1 MYMHTYTQTN
11 IYIYTHIY
19 TCTYTRI
26 HAQTYTYACIC
37 SPMHRLKISVS
48 TPQRVK
54 QYHRRICVCIYI
66 CMHMHI
72 YMHIHCGTT
81 CSECVRRCVC
91 WCHKNT
97 CVTYTPAHA
106 LVPKTPVLKCTQHSL
121 QKIAHIYIYTH
132 THAHAYICKRTHARI
147 YDTAQHAETL
157 TPRLTTYAQICIHI
171 HIHMYIHACKYIYTC
186 TCICIHTCTSVHIHT
201 YTHIRTHTTCTYAH
215 TQARLEWKRCSDCA
229 RSWCRRRKLY
239 TPPSFNAIN
248 NFWQLQS

>member
-11 IYIYTHIY
+11 ICIYTHIY

-121 QKIAHIYIYTH
+121 QKIAHIYIH
-132 THAHAYICKRTHARI
+132 THICTRIHMCINAYVHI
-147 YDTAQHAETL
+147 YVHTCI
-157 TPRLTTYAQICIHI
+157 YIHI
-171 HIHMYIHACKYIYTC
+171 YMSTHK
-186 TCICIHTCTSVHIHT
+186 HT
-201 YTHIRTHTTCTYAH
+201 YTYIHNHTNCTYES
-215 TQARLEWKRCSDCA
+215 TQAHLERQRDCERA
-229 RSWCRRRKLY
+229 RSRCTAGSFTCLFRSTQSNHISHLKYKDFHVWTFWKHNK
-239 TPPSFNAIN
+239 PPSLIPSSQNT
-248 NFWQLQS
+248 QE